1 MSEIP
6 NELLRAGLKGGNMV
20 VEKREVMMV
29 AMMVEGKGE
38 GGTQGEK
45 VVNRVV
51 IGGTV
56 HYSEEMLSRTRVE
69 R

>member
-1 MSEIP
+1 
-6 NELLRAGLKGGNMV
+6 MV

-29 AMMVEGKGE
+29 ALMVEGKGE

-45 VVNRVV
+45 VFYRVV